1 MFISERIK
9 RNTLKTAFIYI
20 GITIFVGLFGGI
32 YEMFSNNVFSPAMYL
47 AWIIP
52 CTLGAFVYLALAYV
66 PLEKVPGMATAC
78 VYNFGVAMLTIRSIF
93 IGVIEIYGTTNRVML
108 TIYTVLSI
116 VFLVIGGGAYL
127 AIFIY
132 SLIQTRK
139 HKNRKN
145 NEELY

>member
-52 CTLGAFVYLALAYV
+52 CALGVFVYLALAFL
-66 PLEKVPGMATAC
+66 PLEKVPGMLTAC

-108 TIYTVLSI
+108 IIYTVLSI
-116 VFLVIGGGAYL
+116 VFLSIGGAAYI

-139 HKNRKN
+139 HKKGKK
-145 NEELY
+145 NEEVL